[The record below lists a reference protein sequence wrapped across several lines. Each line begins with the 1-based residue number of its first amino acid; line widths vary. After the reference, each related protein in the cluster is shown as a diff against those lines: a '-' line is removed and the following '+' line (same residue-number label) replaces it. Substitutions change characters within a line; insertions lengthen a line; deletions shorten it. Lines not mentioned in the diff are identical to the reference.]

1 MSLKTEAV
9 KLLAAED
16 AYKQAKGAL
25 EKAKRERDEARARCR
40 PLLAANK
47 TTMAGDIA
55 ITLTPCTS
63 AESFRLAEY
72 LRQHKITK
80 AMAPFVGQGKEYDRW
95 TVKRVAA

>member
-9 KLLAAED
+9 KLLAAEET
-16 AYKQAKGAL
+16 YSQAKGAM

-40 PLLAANK
+40 PLLATG
-47 TTMAGDIA
+47 TTTVAGDVA

-63 AESFRLAEY
+63 AKSFKLADY
-72 LRQHKITK
+72 LREHKLTK
-80 AMAPFVGQGKEYDRW
+80 TMAPFVGEGTAYDRW